1 MPDYGA
7 ERLVWNEKMLAA
19 LHERR
24 VKGNKWFSL
33 IDKVT
38 RLDVLEGAWAK
49 VRSNAGPAAWMASR
63 WSSSEKTAKRACSS
77 CKST

>member
-33 IDKVT
+33 IDKVYP
-38 RLDVLEGAWAK
+38 
-49 VRSNAGPAAWMASR
+49 AG
-63 WSSSEKTAKRACSS
+63 RA
-77 CKST
+77 